1 MAHSLQTSKV
11 YWFTMFSAL
20 RALFIVVLSV
30 QHTIALHQN
39 LNVEPNRHDDV
50 HILADILKY
59 YIARF
64 QRDTRRL
71 VSIESSANTFEQIH
85 KQADIIRTVLDYT
98 KDLPFTY
105 SILNL
110 HQKSSQLSAYWSFNI
125 LMVDSA
131 RIFR

>member
-1 MAHSLQTSKV
+1 
-11 YWFTMFSAL
+11 MFSAVQ
-20 RALFIVVLSV
+20 ASFIVVLSV

-50 HILADILKY
+50 HILADILKN

-71 VSIESSANTFEQIH
+71 VSIESSADTFEQTH

-110 HQKSSQLSAYWSFNI
+110 HKKSSQLSSYWSFNI
-125 LMVDSA
+125 IIVDSA